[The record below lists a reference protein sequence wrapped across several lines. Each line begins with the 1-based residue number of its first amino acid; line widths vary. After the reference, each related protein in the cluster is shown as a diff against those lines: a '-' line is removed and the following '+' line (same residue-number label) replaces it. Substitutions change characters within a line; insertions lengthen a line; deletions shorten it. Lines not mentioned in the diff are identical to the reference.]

1 MSTILIKSNNKKND
15 NYILKLAKS
24 LRLRAKVLK
33 EDDEMDLLLIKP
45 IDEGMES
52 GEASKEEVK
61 KMFGK
66 HARLPL
72 AGN

>member
-15 NYILKLAKS
+15 SLFLQLAKN

-33 EDDEMDLLLIKP
+33 EDDEMDLLLIKS
-45 IDEGMES
+45 IDEGMKS

-61 KMFGK
+61 KVFAK
-66 HARLPL
+66 H
-72 AGN
+72 GIKI